1 MLSMH
6 KIKQVLNPVHSAE
19 PEDDF
24 RLLDSWTENEDG
36 ETSKD
41 SRMKYLC
48 YKIMT
53 MDPETGK
60 KNVLY
65 KAVKFARVT
74 RLPKSAKQSTSFM
87 DMQSQVLSAVYEQ
100 GYNMVTVIAN
110 VIRPTPEGLMFL
122 YGVQGVSDDID
133 EAKRR
138 ADLDFRG
145 FLGSM
150 MGTFRV
156 LHIREVTV
164 EEGAWLEEKMR
175 GMKFLTCVRGI
186 PKANTEGED
195 MGNKGVGGTN
205 LNPDSQGTLE
215 EIITAMADSE
225 YVIEILSTPV
235 YQRTLMSWQSQ
246 TEKQMTEWYGQLQGT
261 KSLSFNLS
269 IPMTYMT
276 STGNS
281 HGWSKNYTDSRTVS
295 YTQGESFSRSYGE
308 NVGNSISQSLSESFG
323 LSKGHSLT
331 NSVGE
336 NMSISSGV
344 SRGQTVGETQGI
356 SHSSSFG
363 ETVGHTTSQGVGYSQ
378 GVSKGTSSG
387 ITLGNSQGNNTGQS
401 YNNSTGN
408 SYSQNFGSGSSRNFG
423 SSNNSSFGQ
432 SQNQSISSGA
442 SRNSSFGQSSNES
455 ISQGNSEN
463 HSLGQSMNKSWSQGA
478 SSNESYG
485 QSSNSSVSNGT
496 SKNESMG
503 ESVNQSTSHGT
514 SSNESFGTS
523 TSESSS
529 HGTSSNESFGESS
542 NQSTSHGTNQSQS
555 FGQSASST
563 ESTGTSHGASDSY
576 GTSAGTG
583 GSHSDGTSSSSSNSH
598 SSSTNSGWTESHGA
612 STGAGYNHNDSH
624 TDSSGGGIGGSLGG
638 SLAGFGF
645 NASGNRSTSTGYGD
659 GYSGN
664 AGFTDSY
671 GETSSK
677 GTSDG
682 YSNSSGENHSN
693 GVSWNEG
700 SSHSSG
706 TSDSASHS
714 SSLGASASESQ
725 SSGFSDSTS
734 MGSGTSHSTGTGFS
748 DSTSSGSGT
757 SHSQG
762 TGFSD
767 STSTGSGTSHSLG
780 YGSSQSTST
789 GSGTSHST
797 GYGTSSSSS
806 EGSGTS
812 QSDGYGLSESFSQGQ
827 GSSYSSGYGSSTS
840 NSNGYGNSYSEGF
853 GTSMSSGT
861 NMSISSGN
869 GSSRSSGE
877 GTSAGQSISVSVS
890 QNKGTS
896 YSSSMSQSVNAS
908 ASDSYSQSTS
918 QGVGDSY
925 SQSMSS
931 SASQSQSTSQGQSRT
946 RSLGESDSESY
957 TQSISNGVGKSWG
970 QSTGISQ
977 GQSYGS
983 SEGTSQGTSIGNTG
997 SVTTGTS
1004 GSMGLGPSIGYSKSY
1019 QWMDQQVK
1027 DILELLEY
1035 QNERLKKALRG
1046 NGAFYT
1052 YVYIACQDL
1061 DALATAQASAKSTWQ
1076 NTYALTQPIQ
1086 VLDLS
1091 AEEQE
1096 HLLYH
1101 FRAFSADV
1109 TREMVG
1115 GVSDYKYCTV
1125 LLPDEYVAYTHLPR
1139 VSEGGIDTGVDDV
1152 PKFRVPGL
1160 MRGDIYMGTQLNA
1173 ERYTLRN
1180 GYRTQFDYRIN
1191 IDELMHGM
1199 FVGQSRSG
1207 KTVAAMRFVRELAN
1221 ARRTET
1227 GKRLRIVIMDPKQDW
1242 RGIARFVEPERF
1254 RFYSMGNT
1262 HFRPINL
1269 NPCKI
1274 PYGVEPQ
1281 HWIDGIINIYC
1292 RAYGLLERGK
1302 QMLSDVF
1309 YSLYSE
1315 QGIFDENEAKK
1326 FGGPESDDWKKE
1338 VSRRSGS
1345 VTFHKVYKQMA
1356 SKKDSYNGKDNRA
1369 GSDTMDAYSR
1379 LCERLSCFSRPY
1391 SIEYR
1396 LFSAEDKFDDP
1407 NSVGTGCGV
1416 DELIGDDDVT
1426 VFESFGLESTFANFI
1441 FGIITSGFYKVAKS
1455 YERGYLNPAQY
1466 ETVLVIEE
1474 ANKVLTG
1481 NDTAGAGGGQQASL
1495 SGQSEFEEILD
1506 QSAGYGL
1513 FILAITQKP
1522 SMMPSSIIANCGLL
1536 FMGRLTTP
1544 DDVNL
1549 GVRMIGREER
1559 IEDRDIVKWLPK
1571 SPTGWFICRS
1581 SRGYSFIDAEPVLVQ
1596 IEPLNNATISN
1607 AELNDILVKKEMSNV
1622 FTSQPLKKRKSA

>member
-1 MLSMH
+1 MLTMH
-6 KIKQVLNPVHSAE
+6 QMKKVLNPTRQTE

-24 RLLDSWTENEDG
+24 RILDSWSENEEG
-36 ETSKD
+36 ASLKD
-41 SRMKYLC
+41 AKLKYLC

-53 MDPETGK
+53 VDPETGK

-87 DMQSQVLSAVYEQ
+87 DMQSQVLAAVYEQ
-100 GYNMVTVIAN
+100 GYNLVTVIAN
-110 VIRPTPEGLMFL
+110 VIRPTPEGLMYL
-122 YGVQGVSDDID
+122 YGVQGVAEDIT

-138 ADLDFRG
+138 ADSDFKG
-145 FLGSM
+145 FVGSM

-156 LHIREVTV
+156 LHMRDVTV
-164 EEGAWLEEKMR
+164 EEGAWLAEKMR
-175 GMKFLTCVRGI
+175 GMKFLTAVRGI

-195 MGNKGVGGTN
+195 IGNKGMGGSN

-215 EIITAMADSE
+215 EIITAMADYE
-225 YVIEILSTPV
+225 YVIEVLSTPV
-235 YQRTLMSWQSQ
+235 YTRTLMSWASQ

-281 HGWSKNYTDSRTVS
+281 QGWSKNYTDSRSVS
-295 YTQGESFSRSYGE
+295 YTQGESFNRNYGE
-308 NVGNSISQSLSESFG
+308 NVGSSISQSLGESFG
-323 LSKGHSLT
+323 LSKGHSIT
-331 NSVGE
+331 NSTGE
-336 NMSISSGV
+336 SYSV
-344 SRGQTVGETQGI
+344 SNGQSQGQTVGETRGI
-356 SHSSSFG
+356 STGQSFG
-363 ETVGHTTSQGVGYSQ
+363 QTVGHTSGQTIGYTQGVT
-378 GVSKGTSSG
+378 KGTSSG
-387 ITLGNSQGNNTGQS
+387 LSFGRNEGNSV
-401 YNNSTGN
+401 
-408 SYSQNFGSGSSRNFG
+408 
-423 SSNNSSFGQ
+423 GQ
-432 SQNQSISSGA
+432 SQSASLGTSASQSMSQGRSSSSGTSSNFSHGQSENMSA
-442 SRNSSFGQSSNES
+442 SRGTSQNTGF
-455 ISQGNSEN
+455 SQGTSQNASMSRGTSQNS
-463 HSLGQSMNKSWSQGA
+463 GF
-478 SSNESYG
+478 SSGTSRSE
-485 QSSNSSVSNGT
+485 SVSNGT
-496 SKNESMG
+496 SQSSGFSKGTS
-503 ESVNQSTSHGT
+503 QSTGFSSGT
-514 SSNESFGTS
+514 SQNTSVSNGTS
-523 TSESSS
+523 QNS
-529 HGTSSNESFGESS
+529 
-542 NQSTSHGTNQSQS
+542 S
-555 FGQSASST
+555 FGQSASSSQSVG
-563 ESTGTSHGASDSY
+563 ESHSTGQSS
-576 GTSAGTG
+576 GTSMNVG
-583 GSHSDGTSSSSSNSH
+583 GSHSQGTSHSGGTSGSTSTSSSSSSSHSVNVSSGGSRSESSGSGLNLGGSGNLSGSAHGAGAGLGVNMGGSSNSSVSTSQNNGVSVGGSTSTSSGRSSSSGWSKSDGNSVSDGVSWGQGA
-598 SSSTNSGWTESHGA
+598 SSSTSS
-612 STGAGYNHNDSH
+612 SDSV
-624 TDSSGGGIGGSLGG
+624 SK
-638 SLAGFGF
+638 
-645 NASGNRSTSTGYGD
+645 STS
-659 GYSGN
+659 
-664 AGFTDSY
+664 AGTSVSQSDSY
-671 GETSSK
+671 
-677 GTSDG
+677 
-682 YSNSSGENHSN
+682 
-693 GVSWNEG
+693 G
-700 SSHSSG
+700 SSHSVSSG
-706 TSDSASHS
+706 QGFSQ
-714 SSLGASASESQ
+714 SQ
-725 SSGFSDSTS
+725 SSSQGVSQSQSSSQGTS
-734 MGSGTSHSTGTGFS
+734 QSHSTGIG
-748 DSTSSGSGT
+748 SSQSV
-757 SHSQG
+757 SSSQG
-762 TGFSD
+762 S
-767 STSTGSGTSHSLG
+767 SESYSNG
-780 YGSSQSTST
+780 YGSSQSV
-789 GSGTSHST
+789 
-797 GYGTSSSSS
+797 SSSR
-806 EGSGTS
+806 GA
-812 QSDGYGLSESFSQGQ
+812 SESFSSGQ
-827 GSSYSSGYGSSTS
+827 GT
-840 NSNGYGNSYSEGF
+840 SYSEGF
-853 GTSMSSGT
+853 GNSYSQGTNLSLSNGTGSSQSNSSGVNT
-861 NMSISSGN
+861 
-869 GSSRSSGE
+869 
-877 GTSAGQSISVSVS
+877 GQSYSVSIS

-896 YSSSMSQSVNAS
+896 YSSSMSQSVS
-908 ASDSYSQSTS
+908 QSESDSYSESQSQS
-918 QGVGDSY
+918 SSSSY
-925 SQSMSS
+925 SQSSS
-931 SASQSQSTSQGQSRT
+931 SSLGSSHSETSGNSTS
-946 RSLGESDSESY
+946 RSVGDSESESY
-957 TQSISNGVGKSWG
+957 TQSVSNGAGKSWG
-970 QSTGISQ
+970 QSSSVGK
-977 GQSYGS
+977 GQSYGT
-983 SEGTSQGTSIGNTG
+983 SEGTSQGTSFGNTG
-997 SVTTGTS
+997 TFTTGTS

-1052 YVYIACQDL
+1052 YVYIACQNL
-1061 DALATAQASAKSTWQ
+1061 DALSTAQAAAKSTWQ

-1086 VLDLS
+1086 VLDLTD
-1091 AEEQE
+1091 AEQQ

-1101 FRAFSADV
+1101 FRAFSSDV
-1109 TREMVG
+1109 TRENVA
-1115 GVSDYKYCTV
+1115 GVSDYKYATV

-1160 MRGDIYMGTQLNA
+1160 MRGSLYMGTQLNA
-1173 ERYTLRN
+1173 ERYTFKN
-1180 GYRTQFDYRIN
+1180 GYRTQFDYRVN

-1199 FVGQSRSG
+1199 FTGQSRSG

-1309 YSLYSE
+1309 YKLYNKE
-1315 QGIFDENEAKK
+1315 KIFDEHEAEKY
-1326 FGGPESDDWKKE
+1326 GGPESDEWKKE
-1338 VSRRSGS
+1338 VSKRSGS
-1345 VTFHKVYKQMA
+1345 VTFHKVYKMMA
-1356 SKKDSYNGKDNRA
+1356 GKKDSFNGKDNRA
-1369 GSDTMDAYSR
+1369 GSDTMDAYAR

-1396 LFSAEDKFDDP
+1396 LFSAEDNFEDE
-1407 NSVGTGCGV
+1407 NSVGTGMGV

-1455 YERGYLNPAQY
+1455 FERGYLNPAQY

-1481 NDTAGAGGGQQASL
+1481 NDTAGGGGGQSVSL

-1522 SMMPSSIIANCGLL
+1522 SMMPSSIVANCGLL
-1536 FMGRLTTP
+1536 FLGRLTTP

-1581 SRGYSFIDAEPVLVQ
+1581 SRGYNFVDAEPVLVQ

-1607 AELNDILVKKEMSNV
+1607 AELNEILVKKQMAKILSK
-1622 FTSQPLKKRKSA
+1622 PA